1 MFRKMTP
8 SDVPEVLLM
17 MREFYHSPAVLHPV
31 PDANF
36 EATVREVLS
45 GRPYAD
51 LYLLEW
57 EGKTAGYALTAKSW
71 SNEAGGP
78 VVWLEEAYVTE
89 AFRGK
94 GLGSLLLRQLEEEY
108 TGVAARLRLE
118 VEDDNEGAIRLYT
131 KMGYIPLEY
140 RQMIREL

>member
-45 GRPYAD
+45 GSPYAD
-51 LYLLEW
+51 LYLLC
-57 EGKTAGYALTAKSW
+57 L
-71 SNEAGGP
+71 
-78 VVWLEEAYVTE
+78 
-89 AFRGK
+89 
-94 GLGSLLLRQLEEEY
+94 
-108 TGVAARLRLE
+108 
-118 VEDDNEGAIRLYT
+118 LYT
-131 KMGYIPLEY
+131 SSTNRRPITPLP
-140 RQMIREL
+140 